1 MSVVT
6 LGEAM
11 IRLTP
16 PNFARVEQTTTL
28 QVTVGGSEWNTATGL
43 ARLGLDA
50 KWVSALPKNSLGL
63 IIANKAR
70 EQGVDVSHILWRDS
84 GRVGIYF
91 TEMGASPRASSV
103 LYDRAASTISQVKPG
118 DFNWK
123 EILRGAALFHTTGIT
138 LALSQSC
145 CQATVEAIEAAKGNS
160 IPISFDLNYRAK
172 LWSPKEAREG
182 YSQVLPM
189 IDILFTTSDDLEIVF
204 GLAGDHDQVAREIAE
219 LFQIKLAVI
228 TIREAP
234 TVLRGTWHSLAY
246 SNGKVY
252 ETAPIELELIDRI
265 GSGDAFNA
273 GFLYCYLK
281 GGTIEESLAYG
292 DAMSALKHSIS
303 GDVCWVTLQEVEKFQ
318 AGRVTKIQ
326 R

>member
-1 MSVVT
+1 MTVT
-6 LGEAM
+6 TFGEAM

-16 PNFARVEQTTTL
+16 PNYMRIEQTNFFSA
-28 QVTVGGSEWNTATGL
+28 TVGGSELNTATGL
-43 ARLGLDA
+43 ARLGIGA
-50 KWVSALPKNSLGL
+50 SWVSALPKNSLGL
-63 IIANKAR
+63 MVANKAR

-103 LYDRAASTISQVKPG
+103 LYDRAGSTISQVKPG
-118 DFNWK
+118 DFNWDD
-123 EILRGAALFHTTGIT
+123 ILKGANFFHTTGIT
-138 LALSQSC
+138 LAISQSC
-145 CQATVEAIEAAKGNS
+145 CEATKEAIGFAKAKG
-160 IPISFDLNYRAK
+160 IPISFDLNFRAK
-172 LWSPKEAREG
+172 LWSPKDAREIC
-182 YSQVLPM
+182 SQVLPQV
-189 IDILFTTSDDLEIVF
+189 DILFTTSDDLEIVF
-204 GLAGDHDQVAREIAE
+204 GLTGNPGKVAQEISQ
-219 LFQIKLAVI
+219 LFNLKLVVI

-273 GFLYCYLK
+273 GFLYRYLK

-318 AGRVTKIQ
+318 GGKVTKIQ